1 MVHFE
6 NENETEDDSDE
17 EQESEEDVEID
28 GPSEENEEVG
38 GEESE
43 EDGSAEEDDE
53 EVDVWKV
60 IADEAAEDDGD
71 VVESYKR
78 NVKLCRSLKHD
89 ETHQQVMKS
98 LKRARDG
105 EDMGFDEALDFAA
118 DKSKFL
124 ILKVVKTTRA
134 AEGDDGENE

>member
-6 NENETEDDSDE
+6 KENETEDDSDE

-28 GPSEENEEVG
+28 GPSNESD
-38 GEESE
+38 ESE
-43 EDGSAEEDDE
+43 EDGSAKEDDE

-78 NVKLCRSLKHD
+78 NVKFCRSLKHD

-98 LKRARDG
+98 LKRARDD
-105 EDMGFDEALDFAA
+105 EDMDFDEALDYAA
-118 DKSKFL
+118 DKRKFL
-124 ILKVVKTTRA
+124 ILKVAKTTRA
-134 AEGDDGENE
+134 TKEGDDNEENE

>member
-1 MVHFE
+1 MVHYKK
-6 NENETEDDSDE
+6 ENETKDDSDE

-28 GPSEENEEVG
+28 GPSNESD
-38 GEESE
+38 ESE

-60 IADEAAEDDGD
+60 ISDEAAEDDGD

-78 NVKLCRSLKHD
+78 NVKFCRSLKHD

-98 LKRARDG
+98 LMRARDD
-105 EDMGFDEALDFAA
+105 EDMDFDEALDYAA
-118 DKSKFL
+118 DKRKFL
-124 ILKVVKTTRA
+124 ILKVAKTTRA
-134 AEGDDGENE
+134 TKEGDDNEENE